1 MKFLALA
8 FAAATL
14 MPTAALAEHRRS
26 AYTHRTEYCQ
36 RFQVRE
42 EYIPGRYDAH
52 GRYQKG
58 YVQIFRD
65 EAPCWRNRYTDER
78 RNEHRHHHQER
89 YEHSSSSSCRTTPTV
104 LGGLLGGGIAAG
116 ISKPD
121 AYVWSVPVG
130 AAVGGALIG
139 CT

>member
-8 FAAATL
+8 FAAVTL
-14 MPTAALAEHRRS
+14 MPTAAFAEHRRS
-26 AYTHRTEYCQ
+26 VYTHRSEYCQ
-36 RFQVRE
+36 RYQVRE

-65 EAPCWRNRYTDER
+65 EAPCWRHRQERYENRHY
-78 RNEHRHHHQER
+78 QER
-89 YEHSSSSSCRTTPTV
+89 YEHSSCRTTPTV

-116 ISKPD
+116 ISKKD
-121 AYVWSVPVG
+121 AYAWSVPVG

>member
-65 EAPCWRNRYTDER
+65 EAPCWKNRYTDER
-78 RNEHRHHHQER
+78 RDRQHHQER
-89 YEHSSSSSCRTTPTV
+89 YEHSSCRTTPTV

-116 ISKPD
+116 VSKPD

>member
-8 FAAATL
+8 FAAVTL

-65 EAPCWRNRYTDER
+65 EAPCWKHQHTTNHSR
-78 RNEHRHHHQER
+78 RHYHQER
-89 YEHSSSSSCRTTPTV
+89 YEHSSSSSCRTTPTL